1 MNPRRLIV
9 FFQNNSGGCLLL
21 FGPKQQQYLR
31 VEYSAKGTRVVMI
44 LPKVAADT
52 TINGLGE
59 RSAEHLLFY
68 NLFEEPF
75 VITGVNQR
83 FCYLSAQHRSVVER
97 CLTVIERRLGFG
109 VVLGAVGSGKSTLA
123 HLLFSRLSSH
133 PDYAVAFINDPSTP
147 PAGFIRNVLAEYK
160 QPNIGRQLEQL
171 KNYFKEFVYNQ
182 VLEQD
187 KNVVLLV
194 DEAQMMESRTLE
206 LVRVLLN
213 FEGGHGKF
221 VQVLLF
227 GQDELGDKLKRHKN
241 IENRIMGVAHLE
253 PLDQVE
259 TQNLLEYRLFVAG
272 RKKPLFNSEAVRVI
286 HQYSSG
292 VPRSICGIADAA
304 IMLGYE
310 AGSEMIDEEISLEA
324 AQQVML

>member
-1 MNPRRLIV
+1 MV
-9 FFQNNSGGCLLL
+9 
-21 FGPKQQQYLR
+21 
-31 VEYSAKGTRVVMI
+31 

-52 TINGLGE
+52 TISGLGE

-68 NLFEEPF
+68 GLFEEPF
-75 VITGVNQR
+75 VITGINQR

-97 CLTVIERRLGFG
+97 CLTVIERKLGFG

-123 HLLFSRLSSH
+123 HLLFSRLSTH
-133 PDYAVAFINDPSTP
+133 PDYTVAFLNDPSTP
-147 PAGFIRNVLAEYK
+147 PSGFIRNVLAEYK
-160 QPNIGRQLEQL
+160 QPNVGRQLEQL
-171 KNYFKEFVYNQ
+171 KNNFKEFVYNQ

-194 DEAQMMESRTLE
+194 DEAQMIENRTLE

-213 FEGGHGKF
+213 FEGEQGKF
-221 VQVLLF
+221 VQVILF

-253 PLDQVE
+253 PLDKVE
-259 TQNLLEYRLFVAG
+259 TQNLLEYRLYVAG
-272 RKKPLFNSEAVRVI
+272 RKKPLFSSDAIRII
-286 HQYSSG
+286 HEYSSG

-304 IMLGYE
+304 TILGYE
-310 AGSEMIDEEISLEA
+310 ARAEIIDEDIAAEA
-324 AQQVML
+324 SQRVML

>member
-1 MNPRRLIV
+1 M
-9 FFQNNSGGCLLL
+9 
-21 FGPKQQQYLR
+21 
-31 VEYSAKGTRVVMI
+31 A

-52 TINGLGE
+52 TIHGLGE

-75 VITGVNQR
+75 IITGVNQR

-97 CLTVIERRLGFG
+97 CLGVIERRLGFG

-123 HLLFSRLSSH
+123 HLLFSRLSTH
-133 PDYAVAFINDPSTP
+133 PDYTVAFVNDPSTP
-147 PAGFIRNVLAEYK
+147 PSGFIRNVLAEYK
-160 QPNIGRQLEQL
+160 QPNVGRQLEQL

-194 DEAQMMESRTLE
+194 DEAQMIESRTLE

-213 FEGGHGKF
+213 FEGEQGKF
-221 VQVLLF
+221 VQVIFF

-241 IENRIMGVAHLE
+241 VENRIMGIAHLE
-253 PLDQVE
+253 PLDKVE

-272 RKKPLFNSEAVRVI
+272 RKKALFNSDAVRVI
-286 HQYSSG
+286 HEYSGG

-304 IMLGYE
+304 IILGYE
-310 AGSEMIDEEISLEA
+310 IQADIIDEKIAFKA
-324 AQQVML
+324 AQNVML